1 MQKIIDR
8 RRVSR
13 GLALVAAT
21 GITAGSLLM
30 GATPANAASLQRA
43 TFADRV
49 EFLGNENNSD
59 VSGQVKFTVRPNG
72 DWNIYSNTRN
82 GRPALRN
89 VHWTCVLRVGS
100 ATIRTQTNTVKI
112 KRKSNRTFDTT
123 GNDVTVAALYD
134 TIASS
139 GGADCD
145 IHFGR

>member
-1 MQKIIDR
+1 M
-8 RRVSR
+8 S
-13 GLALVAAT
+13 
-21 GITAGSLLM
+21 GSLLM
-30 GATPANAASLQRA
+30 GATAANAASLQKVA
-43 TFADRV
+43 LADRV
-49 EFLGNENNSD
+49 EFLGNENNAD
-59 VSGQVKFTVRPNG
+59 VGGQVKFTVRPNG